1 MKETKKLEFYFDA
14 NTFSKDILEK
24 TLKEVK
30 RDFPQKQIN
39 SKLYKNK
46 FGTYILK
53 VEFCDKDNYFT
64 KMKEKRRQKK
74 DLSIYEKNE
83 KVKKISEKSEIKDL
97 KKIAKKKRKIQR
109 QLKIEEQ
116 RSLMKQN
123 KIQEKLQKEEMY
135 RIKLDNKKAKKQQ
148 IHKIK
153 TDNKKAKKQPINKIS
168 LDNRK
173 VKKQKNKIHNV
184 EQIYGTRIYG
194 QYKNTGT
201 YRPI

>member
-1 MKETKKLEFYFDA
+1 MKETKNLEFYFDT
-14 NTFSKDILEK
+14 NTFSKDVLEK

-39 SKLYKNK
+39 PNLYKNK

-53 VEFCDKDNYFT
+53 IEFLDKDNYFT
-64 KMKEKRRQKK
+64 KFKEKRKQRKE
-74 DLSIYEKNE
+74 LLIYEKNE
-83 KVKKISEKSEIKDL
+83 KVKKISEKSEIRNL
-97 KKIAKKKRKIQR
+97 KKIAKKKMKIQR

-116 RSLMKQN
+116 RNLIKQN
-123 KIQEKLQKEEMY
+123 KIQEKLQKEEM
-135 RIKLDNKKAKKQQ
+135 
-148 IHKIK
+148 HKIK
-153 TDNKKAKKQPINKIS
+153 MDNK
-168 LDNRK
+168 K

-194 QYKNTGT
+194 QYKPTGT

>member
-1 MKETKKLEFYFDA
+1 MKETKKLEFYFDTK
-14 NTFSKDILEK
+14 TFSKDILEK

-30 RDFPQKQIN
+30 RDFPRKQIN
-39 SKLYKNK
+39 PNLYKNK

-64 KMKEKRRQKK
+64 KMKEKRKKKK
-74 DLSIYEKNE
+74 DLSEKR
-83 KVKKISEKSEIKDL
+83 EIKDL

-109 QLKIEEQ
+109 QLKIEEK
-116 RSLMKQN
+116 RILIKQN
-123 KIQEKLQKEEMY
+123 KIQEKLQKEDMY

-153 TDNKKAKKQPINKIS
+153 MDNKKAKKQSINKIS
-168 LDNRK
+168 LNNRK

>member
-1 MKETKKLEFYFDA
+1 MKETKNLEFYFDA
-14 NTFSKDILEK
+14 KTFSKDILEK

-39 SKLYKNK
+39 PNLYKNK

-53 VEFCDKDNYFT
+53 IEFLDKNNCFA
-64 KMKEKRRQKK
+64 KFKEKRRQKK
-74 DLSIYEKNE
+74 ELLIYEKNE
-83 KVKKISEKSEIKDL
+83 KVKKISEKSEIRNL
-97 KKIAKKKRKIQR
+97 EKIAKKKIKIQR
-109 QLKIEEQ
+109 QLKIEE
-116 RSLMKQN
+116 RRNLIKQN
-123 KIQEKLQKEEMY
+123 KIQKRLQKEEIH
-135 RIKLDNKKAKKQQ
+135 RIKSDDKKAMKQQMHKIKMDNKKAEKQQ

-153 TDNKKAKKQPINKIS
+153 LDNKKI
-168 LDNRK
+168 
-173 VKKQKNKIHNV
+173 KKQKNKIHDV

>member
-1 MKETKKLEFYFDA
+1 MKETKNLEFYFDT

-30 RDFPQKQIN
+30 KDFPKKEIN
-39 SKLYKNK
+39 PNLYKNK

-53 VEFCDKDNYFT
+53 IEFLDKDSYFT
-64 KMKEKRRQKK
+64 KMKEKRKQKK
-74 DLSIYEKNE
+74 DLLIYEKNE
-83 KVKKISEKSEIKDL
+83 KVKKISEKSEIRNL
-97 KKIAKKKRKIQR
+97 KKIAKKKIKIQR

-116 RSLMKQN
+116 RNLIKQN
-123 KIQEKLQKEEMY
+123 KIQKKLQKEEIHKIKMDNPKAKKQQMHK
-135 RIKLDNKKAKKQQ
+135 IKLDNRKAKKQQ
-148 IHKIK
+148 IHKMK
-153 TDNKKAKKQPINKIS
+153 LDNK
-168 LDNRK
+168 K
-173 VKKQKNKIHNV
+173 VKKQKNKIHNI

>member
-14 NTFSKDILEK
+14 KTFSKDILER

-30 RDFPQKQIN
+30 RDFPKKEIN
-39 SKLYKNK
+39 SDLNKNK

-53 VEFCDKDNYFT
+53 IEFLDKGNYFT
-64 KMKEKRRQKK
+64 KIKQKRKQKK
-74 DLSIYEKNE
+74 DLLIYEKNE
-83 KVKKISEKSEIKDL
+83 KVKKVSEKNEIRNL
-97 KKIAKKKRKIQR
+97 KKIAKKKIKIQR

-116 RSLMKQN
+116 RNLIKQN
-123 KIQEKLQKEEMY
+123 KIKKRLQKEELNKV
-135 RIKLDNKKAKKQQ
+135 KLDNKKAKKQE

-153 TDNKKAKKQPINKIS
+153 LYNK
-168 LDNRK
+168 K

>member
-1 MKETKKLEFYFDA
+1 MKETKQLEFYFDT

-39 SKLYKNK
+39 PNLYKNK

-53 VEFCDKDNYFT
+53 IEFLDKNNCFT
-64 KMKEKRRQKK
+64 KFKEKRRQKK
-74 DLSIYEKNE
+74 ESLIYEKNE
-83 KVKKISEKSEIKDL
+83 KVKKISEKSEIRNL
-97 KKIAKKKRKIQR
+97 KKIAKKKIKIQR

-123 KIQEKLQKEEMY
+123 KIQEKLKKEEMY

-153 TDNKKAKKQPINKIS
+153 MDNKKAKKPPINKIR

-173 VKKQKNKIHNV
+173 VKKQKNKIYNV

>member
-1 MKETKKLEFYFDA
+1 MKETKNLEFYFDA
-14 NTFSKDILEK
+14 KTFSKDILEK

-39 SKLYKNK
+39 PNLYKNK

-53 VEFCDKDNYFT
+53 IEFLDKNNCFA
-64 KMKEKRRQKK
+64 KFKEKRRQKK
-74 DLSIYEKNE
+74 ELLIYEKNE
-83 KVKKISEKSEIKDL
+83 KVKKISEKSEIRNL
-97 KKIAKKKRKIQR
+97 EKIAKKKIKIQR
-109 QLKIEEQ
+109 QLKIEEKRNLIKQ
-116 RSLMKQN
+116 R
-123 KIQEKLQKEEMY
+123 KIQKRLQKEEIY
-135 RIKLDNKKAKKQQ
+135 RIKSDDKKAMKQQMHKIKMDNKKAEKQQ

-153 TDNKKAKKQPINKIS
+153 LDNKKI
-168 LDNRK
+168 
-173 VKKQKNKIHNV
+173 KKQKNKIHDV